1 MPEWYNRLACLWS
14 GVCVGVAAGFL
25 LAMALGGYNAVTF
38 MYAHVVI
45 LLSLVLVVIPSIPKA
60 YLEYRKR
67 IRAFREKRED
77 YARQG
82 RSR

>member
-14 GVCVGVAAGFL
+14 GVCLGVAAGFL

-45 LLSLVLVVIPSIPKA
+45 PLSLALVVIPSIPKP

-82 RSR
+82 RRR